1 MAFVMDEHKDVIQ
14 KVTLNIGTFLG
25 CENAE
30 DAHLTLREPSYLE
43 TLALKRY
50 ATKGEEA
57 IAEYMETMLP
67 VFLVEHDI
75 YKTADVLATN
85 GEVCELVFSKMEL
98 ADFVAGEFFKAV
110 FTSRLSKTEEK

>member
-30 DAHLTLREPSYLE
+30 DAHLTLRETNYLE
-43 TLALKRY
+43 TLALKK
-50 ATKGEEA
+50 ASAKGEEGV
-57 IAEYMETMLP
+57 AEYMKTFLP
-67 VFLVEHDI
+67 AILVEHDI
-75 YKTADVLATN
+75 FKTADVLATN
-85 GEVCELVFSKMEL
+85 EEVTELVFSKMEL
-98 ADFVAGEFFKAV
+98 GDFVAGEYFKAV